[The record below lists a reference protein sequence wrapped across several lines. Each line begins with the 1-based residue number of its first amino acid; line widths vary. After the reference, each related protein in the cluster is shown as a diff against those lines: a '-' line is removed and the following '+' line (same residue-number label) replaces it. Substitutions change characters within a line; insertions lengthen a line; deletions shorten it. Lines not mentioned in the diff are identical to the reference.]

1 MREFCH
7 PGQEGEEETMVRAL
21 EARLAEVS
29 EEKDPLPLVR
39 PLLDAMDARWGA
51 VPFDLDAGW
60 KALEQRPVRRRRRF
74 PLILAAVL
82 TALCLLACG
91 AAVVVL
97 SRPGAADVPVQEDEL
112 YPSLEEFFRME
123 DAQTGLVMP
132 STHSPEVSAQ
142 VGSLTVRVLQ
152 TVQDTMTFYVLFSLE
167 LPEDE
172 VFPEDVSSLSTH
184 IIGTDPI
191 DASTGAGTGY
201 SQIVEQSPHRLVV
214 LHYLTGSGMEDM
226 EGPVKLWF
234 PVDVKVWYNEDK
246 YYKIFSRK
254 PLVLRWQAPSVQA
267 VRTWT
272 PDAPMQDGEL
282 TLSKVQLSP
291 LSVSFTLD
299 GTDIVAAP
307 VPVTLTFQDGTV
319 WEVPEHAQEMVE
331 DMSSTFN
338 DGSGRMRHVYDY
350 RFDRPID
357 LETGAGVRVGEVE
370 LS

>member
-1 MREFCH
+1 MDDWTHRLYRDFAPDLYRIARYRLGDEALL
-7 PGQEGEEETMVRAL
+7 PAPEGGGTLDEVLPTQLAEADKQLLKWFYEEGLSYRDL
-21 EARLAEVS
+21 SARLGV
-29 EEKDPLPLVR
+29 PTGICGTWLYR
-39 PLLDAMDARWGA
+39 ARA
-51 VPFDLDAGW
+51 RCKKL
-60 KALEQRPVRRRRRF
+60 LEQ
-74 PLILAAVL
+74 
-82 TALCLLACG
+82 G
-91 AAVVVL
+91 
-97 SRPGAADVPVQEDEL
+97 
-112 YPSLEEFFRME
+112 
-123 DAQTGLVMP
+123 GLVMP
-132 STHSPEVSAQ
+132 LTHSPEVSAQ

-191 DASTGAGTGY
+191 DASTGAGIGY

-214 LHYLTGSGMEDM
+214 LHDLTGSGMEDM
-226 EGPVKLWF
+226 EGSVKLWF

-272 PDAPMQDGEL
+272 PEVPVQDGEL

-307 VPVTLTFQDGTV
+307 VPVTLTFQDGSV
-319 WEVPEHAQEMVE
+319 WEVPEHAREMVE
-331 DMSSTFN
+331 DMSSTLN

-357 LETGAGVRVGEVE
+357 LETVAGVRVGEVE